1 MTRSLL
7 NGVIIFFFLVT
18 CFCSVGNAQDHQS
31 DTADE
36 IETMTLEIEDTIN
49 GNRDDKFDDLEGLM
63 VTKEL
68 EGEIREVGD
77 DYLVAMIEEGQE
89 LELLVDAETLIYI
102 NDEKS
107 ELNAVQPGDEI
118 FAYYIEEN
126 GSLKCDWI
134 EITR

>member
-107 ELNAVQPGDEI
+107 ELNAAQSGDEI